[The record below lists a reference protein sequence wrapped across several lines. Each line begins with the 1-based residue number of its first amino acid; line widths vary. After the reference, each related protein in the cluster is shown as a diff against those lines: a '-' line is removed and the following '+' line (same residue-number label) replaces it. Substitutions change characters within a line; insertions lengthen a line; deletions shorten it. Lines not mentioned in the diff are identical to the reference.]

1 MSSHCQF
8 VIERKNIPAM
18 MLRSLLYIIIS
29 IAFTIP
35 TYGQTPRID
44 SLLNVLKTSREDT
57 LKALTYIDLCLAYR
71 RELNDAKKVKEY
83 STKLMTL
90 SKKLNYK
97 KGKAYANM
105 HESIFLWSTGE
116 YLRSIDYSQM
126 SLRLMSE
133 IGDKYGMANCYN
145 NLSNVYNDMGN
156 YGKALKCASS
166 AAELFEAIHE
176 KRGTGNAYS
185 NMARTQLNLGL
196 YSDALTYNFKALK
209 IREEIKDKLGTSISL
224 NNIGIVFENQ
234 NSHKDALK
242 YYKSALMIKQEI
254 DDKYGIGMVYNNMA
268 NTYLA
273 LNNYQDALTNHFQ
286 ALKIRTEIND
296 KQGIAMSNVNIG
308 NLYVKQNKLKEAA
321 PYYAKSLKIYEE
333 IGEQAGYTE
342 VSNGIATAYEKQGK
356 YEEALKY
363 AQNAL
368 DIATKIDFKEGMQQA
383 YFNLS
388 TINEKMG
395 NYEQALLNN
404 KLYTSIKDT
413 ILNEK
418 STRQMLELNTRF
430 ETDKKEKEIQLLTK
444 DQQLAN
450 KTLKEQRIVRIGLVS
465 GLGLLIILSFT
476 LYNRYRFKQKA
487 NLLLERQKE
496 EIHNKNVLI
505 TDSID
510 YAKTIQ
516 EAILPD
522 EEKLTEVFPEH
533 FILYKPKAIVS
544 GDFYWIGKK
553 DDAVICAVADCT
565 GHGVPGAFMS
575 ILGFNMLENVIS
587 TEEHVQ
593 PGSILSALNKEIVN
607 RLSKGK
613 ERETV
618 KHGMDIAIISID
630 KKNMLQYAG
639 ARNSL
644 YLVRKGE
651 LTEIKADK
659 MSTGIVANDQHEVCY
674 TNNSKEL
681 KKGDMIYLFS
691 DGFPDQK
698 GEVTKKKFFYQP
710 FKDLFISIHQLSM
723 EKQKQQLDDTI
734 VHWIGNGE
742 QTDDILIMGIRV

>member
-1 MSSHCQF
+1 MK
-8 VIERKNIPAM
+8 R
-18 MLRSLLYIIIS
+18 RSLLYIVIS
-29 IAFTIP
+29 IVLIIP
-35 TYGQTPRID
+35 VCAQTPKID
-44 SLLNVLKTSREDT
+44 SLLNVLKKSHEDT
-57 LKALTYIDLCLAYR
+57 LKALTLIDLCATYR
-71 RELNDAKKVKEY
+71 RELNDPEKLKKY
-83 STKLMTL
+83 NSQLMNL
-90 SKKLNYK
+90 SQKLNYK
-97 KGKAYANM
+97 KGKAYAYM
-105 HESIFLWSTGE
+105 QDAGLLWPTGE
-116 YLRSIDYSQM
+116 YLRSIDYSNM

-133 IGDKYGMANCYN
+133 IGDKYGMATCYN
-145 NLSNVYNDMGN
+145 NLGIVHNDMGN
-156 YGKALKCASS
+156 YEKALEATFK
-166 AAELFEAIHE
+166 AAKLFEAIGN
-176 KRGTGNAYS
+176 KRGVANTYS
-185 NMARTQLNLGL
+185 NIARTQLNLGL
-196 YSDALTYNFKALK
+196 YSEALIYNFKSLK

-242 YYKSALMIKQEI
+242 YYKSALEIKKEI
-254 DDKYGIGMVYNNMA
+254 DDKYGMGMVYNNMA
-268 NTYLA
+268 NTYFA

-286 ALKIRTEIND
+286 ALKIRTEISD

-308 NLYVKQNKLKEAA
+308 NLYVKQNKLKEAT
-321 PYYAKSLKIYEE
+321 PYFSKSLKTYEE
-333 IGEQAGYTE
+333 IGEQAGYIGA
-342 VSNGIATAYEKQGK
+342 SNGIATAYEKQGK
-356 YEEALKY
+356 YEDALKY
-363 AQNAL
+363 AQEAL
-368 DIATKIDFKEGMQQA
+368 DIAIKIDFKEGIRDA

-395 NYEQALLNN
+395 NYKQALVNN
-404 KLYTSIKDT
+404 KLYTSVKDT

-418 STRQMLELNTRF
+418 STKQMVELNTRF

-444 DQQLAN
+444 DQELAN
-450 KTLKEQRIVRIGLVS
+450 KTLKEQRIVRIGLLS
-465 GLGLLIILSFT
+465 GLALLIILSIT

-487 NLLLERQKE
+487 NLLLEKQKE

-522 EEKLTEVFPEH
+522 DEKLKEVFPEH

-553 DDAVICAVADCT
+553 NDTVICAVADCT

-575 ILGFNMLENVIS
+575 LLGFNMLENVIS
-587 TEEHVQ
+587 TEGQVE
-593 PGSILSALNKEIVN
+593 PGSMLSSLNEEIVN

-630 KKNMLQYAG
+630 KKNTLQYAG

-644 YLVRKGE
+644 YLVRNGE
-651 LTEIKADK
+651 LTEMKADK
-659 MSTGIVANDQHEVCY
+659 MSTGIVANDHQEIRY
-674 TNNSKEL
+674 TNNVKEL
-681 KKGDMIYLFS
+681 EKGDMIYLFS

-698 GEVTKKKFFYQP
+698 GEVTKKKFYYQP
-710 FKDLFISIHQLSM
+710 FKDLFVSIHQLSM

-734 VHWIGNGE
+734 VQWIGNGE
-742 QTDDILIMGIRV
+742 QTDDILVMGIRV

>member
-1 MSSHCQF
+1 M
-8 VIERKNIPAM
+8 
-18 MLRSLLYIIIS
+18 RSLLYIVIS
-29 IAFTIP
+29 IVLTIP
-35 TYGQTPRID
+35 SYSQTPKID

-57 LKALTYIDLCLAYR
+57 LKALTLIDLCFAYR
-71 RELNDAKKVKEY
+71 REANDMEKVKEY
-83 STKLMTL
+83 NAKLINL

-97 KGKAYANM
+97 KGKAYGYLNDAS
-105 HESIFLWSTGE
+105 HQWSVGE

-126 SLRLMSE
+126 ALRLMSE

-145 NLSNVYNDMGN
+145 NLGNVYNDMGN
-156 YGKALKCASS
+156 YDKALECASQ
-166 AAELFEAIHE
+166 AAKLFEAIGN
-176 KRGTGNAYS
+176 KRGVANAYS
-185 NMARTQLNLGL
+185 NIARTQLNLGL
-196 YSDALTYNFKALK
+196 YSDALTYNFKSLK

-234 NSHKDALK
+234 NSHKEALN
-242 YYKSALMIKQEI
+242 YYKSALKIKQEI
-254 DDKYGIGMVYNNMA
+254 GDKYGMGMVYNNLG
-268 NTYLA
+268 NTYMA
-273 LNNYQDALTNHFQ
+273 INNYQDALTSHFQ
-286 ALKIRTEIND
+286 ALKIRTEISD
-296 KQGIAMSNVNIG
+296 KQGIGMSTMNIG

-321 PYYAKSLKIYEE
+321 PYYSKSLKIYEE
-333 IGEQAGYTE
+333 MGEQAGYIGAC
-342 VSNGIATAYEKQGK
+342 NGIATAYEKLGK
-356 YEEALKY
+356 YEEGLKY

-368 DIATKIDFKEGMQQA
+368 DIAIKIDFKEGIRDA

-388 TINEKMG
+388 SINEKMG
-395 NYEQALLNN
+395 NYKQALVNN
-404 KLYTSIKDT
+404 KLYTSLKDT

-418 STRQMLELNTRF
+418 STKQMVELNTRF

-444 DQQLAN
+444 DQELAN
-450 KTLKEQRIVRIGLVS
+450 KTLKEQRIVRIGLLS
-465 GLGLLIILSFT
+465 GLALLIILSFT

-487 NLLLERQKE
+487 NLLLEKQKE

-522 EEKLTEVFPEH
+522 DEKLKEVFPEH

-553 DDAVICAVADCT
+553 DDTVICAVADCT

-575 ILGFNMLENVIS
+575 LLGFNMLENVIS
-587 TEEHVQ
+587 TEEQVE
-593 PGSILSALNKEIVN
+593 PGSMLSSLNREIVN

-630 KKNMLQYAG
+630 KKNNLQYAG

-644 YLVRKGE
+644 YLVRNGE

-659 MSTGIVANDQHEVCY
+659 MSTGIVANDHQEIRY
-674 TNNSKEL
+674 TNNVKEL
-681 KKGDMIYLFS
+681 EKGDMIYLFS

-698 GEVTKKKFFYQP
+698 GEVTKKKFYYQP
-710 FKDLFISIHQLSM
+710 FKDLFVSIHQLSM

-734 VHWIGNGE
+734 IQWIGNGE
-742 QTDDILIMGIRV
+742 QTDDILVMGIRV